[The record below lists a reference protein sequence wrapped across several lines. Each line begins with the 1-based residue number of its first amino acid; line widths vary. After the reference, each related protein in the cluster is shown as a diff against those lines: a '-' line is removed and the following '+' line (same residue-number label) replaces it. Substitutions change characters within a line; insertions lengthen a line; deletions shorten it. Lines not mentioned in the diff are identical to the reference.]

1 MGLTNQRSEPAPREK
16 RSGVIVRTAAGDELR
31 QAGEVCAAGYRA
43 DGLSSSEYERLLRD
57 APQRARSTEVLIAV
71 ADSDRV
77 LGTVTYV
84 ASVGPYAQIRN
95 GDEAELRMLA
105 VAPGCRRGGVGAM
118 LVQASLQQ
126 AIGDGLAGVVI
137 STAPQ
142 MHAAH
147 RLYQR
152 LGFRRNAARDW
163 SPHLGLVLDV
173 YELRLSENRS

>member
-1 MGLTNQRSEPAPREK
+1 M
-16 RSGVIVRTAAGDELR
+16 
-31 QAGEVCAAGYRA
+31 
-43 DGLSSSEYERLLRD
+43 
-57 APQRARSTEVLIAV
+57 
-71 ADSDRV
+71 

-118 LVQASLQQ
+118 LVRASLQQ

-152 LGFRRNAARDW
+152 LGFQRNAARDW